1 MCSKTEKE
9 KECYAAAWVACCN
22 LINNMICS
30 NFLYLQALL
39 EERKCHCFLLDRL
52 NAMATLYANHHKQVR
67 YCIFCFCG
75 EWKKECL
82 MLVWMAQNAIPFDR
96 LLYRRHF
103 SYVFKQCK
111 RKSHLPLNDFYVPCS
126 IIVCWNF
133 DDRTHKMEAALCQ
146 TSHLATRSGSTF
158 NDSGTHISNDY
169 KIW

>member
-1 MCSKTEKE
+1 MPWQHFMLITINRWDTEYFVFVVNE
-9 KECYAAAWVACCN
+9 
-22 LINNMICS
+22 
-30 NFLYLQALL
+30 
-39 EERKCHCFLLDRL
+39 
-52 NAMATLYANHHKQVR
+52 
-67 YCIFCFCG
+67 
-75 EWKKECL
+75 KKECL

-146 TSHLATRSGSTF
+146 TSHLATRSGPTF
-158 NDSGTHISNDY
+158 NDSGTHISNNY
-169 KIW
+169 KIWYIQAIFHMLHMIIQR